1 MAISNL
7 LRDEVQALRHRIEAH
22 NRRYYLLDAPAIPDA
37 EYDRLF
43 RRLQDIEALH
53 PELVSV
59 DSPTLRIG
67 GGVLPGFSEVS
78 HRTPMLSLNNAF
90 SAEEIEAFDERIRKM
105 LNVERVEY
113 AVEPKFDGLAVS
125 LTYRDGVFVQ
135 GATRGDGNSGED
147 VTANLRTVR
156 SIPLRLTGG
165 NDRGELEVR
174 GEILMFL
181 RDFEAMN
188 QRQRAFGGKEFVN
201 PRNAAAGSLRQLD
214 SRITSQRQLRFL
226 AYGVGAPDPAWR
238 THSEGLDRLAMLGF
252 PVAAE
257 RSTAFGTDDLLAYF
271 AKIGGARDRLPYAI
285 DGVVYKVNRLDWQQR
300 LGFVSRAPRFAV
312 AHKFPAQEELTQ
324 VLGID
329 VQVGRTG
336 ALTPVARLKPV
347 FVGGVTVTNATL
359 HNEDELRR
367 KDIRIGDTV
376 IVRRAGDVIPEVA
389 SVLIARRPPSSAPFA
404 MPANCPVC
412 GSAVS
417 KTTEGA
423 VARCSGGLF
432 CPAQRKQA
440 LLHFVS
446 RRAMDIEGL
455 GEKLIDQLVDS
466 GFVGT
471 PADLYKLD
479 AGTLSGLDRMAEKSA
494 QNIFTALDKSRRT
507 SLPRFVYA
515 LGIRNVGESTARD
528 LASHFGSL
536 EQLMAARIEQLESVT
551 DVGPIVAKSVW
562 QFFQELHNRQVIND
576 LRASGITWQESEG
589 RPRLDA
595 AKSRTFV
602 LTGTLPSMTRDDAR
616 ALIEARGHKVVGSVS
631 RKTDYVV
638 AGEESGSKLEK
649 AMELGITVLDEKKF
663 LQLIE
668 GLE

>member
-404 MPANCPVC
+404 MPA
-412 GSAVS
+412 
-417 KTTEGA
+417 
-423 VARCSGGLF
+423 
-432 CPAQRKQA
+432 
-440 LLHFVS
+440 
-446 RRAMDIEGL
+446 
-455 GEKLIDQLVDS
+455 KLPGMRL
-466 GFVGT
+466 
-471 PADLYKLD
+471 
-479 AGTLSGLDRMAEKSA
+479 
-494 QNIFTALDKSRRT
+494 
-507 SLPRFVYA
+507 
-515 LGIRNVGESTARD
+515 
-528 LASHFGSL
+528 GSL
-536 EQLMAARIEQLESVT
+536 E
-551 DVGPIVAKSVW
+551 
-562 QFFQELHNRQVIND
+562 
-576 LRASGITWQESEG
+576 
-589 RPRLDA
+589 
-595 AKSRTFV
+595 
-602 LTGTLPSMTRDDAR
+602 
-616 ALIEARGHKVVGSVS
+616 
-631 RKTDYVV
+631 DY
-638 AGEESGSKLEK
+638 
-649 AMELGITVLDEKKF
+649 
-663 LQLIE
+663 
-668 GLE
+668 

>member
-1 MAISNL
+1 M
-7 LRDEVQALRHRIEAH
+7 
-22 NRRYYLLDAPAIPDA
+22 
-37 EYDRLF
+37 
-43 RRLQDIEALH
+43 
-53 PELVSV
+53 
-59 DSPTLRIG
+59 
-67 GGVLPGFSEVS
+67 LPGFSEVS